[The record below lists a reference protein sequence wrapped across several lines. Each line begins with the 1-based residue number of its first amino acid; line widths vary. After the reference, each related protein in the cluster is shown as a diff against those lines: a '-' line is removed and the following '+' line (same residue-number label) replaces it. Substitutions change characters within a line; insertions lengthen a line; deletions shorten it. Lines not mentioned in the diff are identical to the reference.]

1 ILGCGATVADA
12 REYVHTALST
22 NSRATL
28 THAKAFA
35 ENRR

>member
-28 THAKAFA
+28 THAKAHA
-35 ENRR
+35 EGRR